1 MHRPSVPGDLDR
13 PERLW
18 ARAATLAVVAAAMDD
33 GDEFSWGGQG
43 LQCWNAGGSYWWRLK
58 LWPGGRALLCG
69 QDADGSHTHSAG
81 RQIDFLAGGPEW
93 LPWERLREDAEGN
106 LLGFVYWWQGGAWA
120 RAPYPERLPDDG
132 LETAMSWVAPG
143 DAAVGEIVE
152 DLVALTETE
161 RDAAP
166 AVQAFLAAAEARTVG
181 AGDIAALL
189 DAVCDK
195 DSWYEVR
202 PEAALAFAAELGL
215 TAGERDG
222 ERDGVAVAS

>member
-1 MHRPSVPGDLDR
+1 MHRPSVPEDLDR

-43 LQCWNAGGSYWWRLK
+43 LQCWNGGGSYWWRLT
-58 LWPGGRALLCG
+58 PCVDGRAVLCG
-69 QDADGSHTHSAG
+69 QDADGSHTHSGG
-81 RQIDFLAGGPEW
+81 RQIDFLAGGPAW

-106 LLGFVYWWQGGAWA
+106 LLGFVYWWQDGAWA
-120 RAPYPERLPDDG
+120 RAPYPAKLPDDG
-132 LETAMSWVAPG
+132 LAMAMSWVAPG
-143 DAAVGEIVE
+143 DAAVAKIVE

-166 AVQAFLAAAEARTVG
+166 AVRAFLAAAEARTVG
-181 AGDIAALL
+181 AADVAALL

-202 PEAALAFAAELGL
+202 PDAALAFAAELGL
-215 TAGERDG
+215 TAGDRG
-222 ERDGVAVAS
+222 GVAVAS